1 MDLKIAVTMVFGS
14 NAPLEYRARVPFKS
28 ERQPSEVNQ
37 GKSVSARFKC
47 KLRQLRNSKLN
58 N

>member
-1 MDLKIAVTMVFGS
+1 MAVTMVFGS

-37 GKSVSARFKC
+37 DKSVSARFKC